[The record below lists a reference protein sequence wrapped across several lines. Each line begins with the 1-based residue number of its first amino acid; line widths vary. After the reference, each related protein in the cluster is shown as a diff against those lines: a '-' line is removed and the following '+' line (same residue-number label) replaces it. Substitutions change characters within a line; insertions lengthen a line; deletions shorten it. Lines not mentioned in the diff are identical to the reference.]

1 MGGLSMKALR
11 INDKQILGQSNFGK
25 NHKEIDGKAIKK
37 KAEETLRRC
46 KKYYGYWKEF
56 LVLDQFP
63 SGKDEDDA
71 LKHVISREFN
81 DNKIHT
87 GEIESEDEEEDD
99 DNDSSDSDDNT
110 DTAVTTVKTSSS
122 SIVEA
127 PPEKYLP
134 LDFLTFMLMGPWGK
148 AKHNLDVCPLIA
160 GDARDYDG
168 VKDGSRKGMR
178 KEETKVHD
186 LTRDALPGRGNCSL
200 PSSHTVTS
208 LPHTLSPV
216 SLTHCN
222 LPSSYT
228 VTCLPHTL
236 SPVSLTH
243 CHLPSSHTVTS
254 LPHTLSPFSLTHCH
268 LSPSYTV
275 TSLPHTLSPF
285 SLTHCHLPS
294 SHTVTSL
301 PHTLSPVSLMHCLQ
315 DFQVYK
321 RRS

>member
-63 SGKDEDDA
+63 SGKDEDNA

-81 DNKIHT
+81 DHKIHT
-87 GEIESEDEEEDD
+87 GEVESEDEEEDD
-99 DNDSSDSDDNT
+99 DNDSCDSDDNT
-110 DTAVTTVKTSSS
+110 DTAVATVKTSSS
-122 SIVEA
+122 STVEA

-178 KEETKVHD
+178 KEEAKVHD
-186 LTRDALPGRGNCSL
+186 LTRDALPGRGNCFLTLSHTVTSL
-200 PSSHTVTS
+200 SPSLTHCHTVTS
-208 LPHTLSPV
+208 LPHTMSPPSLPPSHTVTLSPPF
-216 SLTHCN
+216 LTHCHTLVSLARS
-222 LPSSYT
+222 LPLSLPHTLHLPLS
-228 VTCLPHTL
+228 LPHTL
-236 SPVSLTH
+236 SH
-243 CHLPSSHTVTS
+243 CHLPSSHNVTS
-254 LPHTLSPFSLTHCH
+254 LSPFLTHCH
-268 LSPSYTV
+268 TV
-275 TSLPHTLSPF
+275 
-285 SLTHCHLPS
+285 
-294 SHTVTSL
+294 
-301 PHTLSPVSLMHCLQ
+301 VSLAQYMHSGLLL
-315 DFQVYK
+315 DIL
-321 RRS
+321 RIR